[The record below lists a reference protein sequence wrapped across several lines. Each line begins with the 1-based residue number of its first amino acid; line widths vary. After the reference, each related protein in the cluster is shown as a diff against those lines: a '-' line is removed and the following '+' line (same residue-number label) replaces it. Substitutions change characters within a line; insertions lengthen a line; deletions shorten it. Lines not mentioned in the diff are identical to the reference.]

1 MNWNLED
8 ISLGKN
14 VCFYIFRPSPIV
26 VERDNVENGIMVKA
40 QFSNQS
46 NQSSEGRARAIRQ
59 AKHSAGQM
67 DSRIIAGLLGN
78 VAAAA
83 RGREAANPHHAI
95 TFQAATAFLD
105 APFHF
110 EIRFQ
115 SLSRRSRCT
124 VLIHIWFYCIRS
136 GQSIM

>member
-1 MNWNLED
+1 M
-8 ISLGKN
+8 GKN

-78 VAAAA
+78 VAAAGE
-83 RGREAANPHHAI
+83 REGGGESTPRDHVSSCNSLFGR
-95 TFQAATAFLD
+95 AFPL
-105 APFHF
+105 
-110 EIRFQ
+110 
-115 SLSRRSRCT
+115 
-124 VLIHIWFYCIRS
+124 
-136 GQSIM
+136 